1 MRFGVTYV
9 ALQQG
14 RHPMN
19 TRFQRLG
26 VLAVAWLFSLAI
38 SVGPGLAAGD
48 PDGTRGPQPDT
59 SGNKKKK
66 GDQGNY
72 QENMHDAYLRAR
84 ALIVDG
90 QYEAGIAAMHALGHD
105 DNVEVANYVGYASRK
120 LGRYEDAKV
129 WYERALASDPN
140 HTRTWQYYG
149 MWQLEQGN
157 RLKAEDYLQKIG
169 VICGNTDCG
178 DYKALKDGIA
188 GNIIY

>member
-1 MRFGVTYV
+1 MNIRF
-9 ALQQG
+9 
-14 RHPMN
+14 H
-19 TRFQRLG
+19 RLG
-26 VLAVAWLFSLAI
+26 VLAVACLLGLAL
-38 SVGPGLAAGD
+38 SAGPGLTAGD
-48 PDGTRGPQPDT
+48 PDGTRGPQPDNT
-59 SGNKKKK
+59 KKKK

-72 QENMHDAYLRAR
+72 QEDVHAAYLRAR
-84 ALIVDG
+84 GLIIEG
-90 QYEAGIAAMHALGHD
+90 RYEAGIAAMHALHRD
-105 DNVEVANYVGYASRK
+105 DNAEVANYIGYASRK

-157 RLKAEDYLQKIG
+157 MLKAEDYLQKIQA
-169 VICGNTDCG
+169 ICGNTECS